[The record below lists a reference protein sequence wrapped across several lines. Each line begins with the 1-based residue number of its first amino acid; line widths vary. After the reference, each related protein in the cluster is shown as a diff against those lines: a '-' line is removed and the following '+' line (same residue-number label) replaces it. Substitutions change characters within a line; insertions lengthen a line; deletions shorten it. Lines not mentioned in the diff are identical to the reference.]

1 MEKMTKI
8 KFLLSLHDKLS
19 ALPQDEVEE
28 RLNFY
33 SEMIEDRMEEGLS
46 EEDAVAAIGSVDEI
60 AEQIAGE
67 IPLPKIAI
75 EKIKPKRKLRAWE
88 IVLLA
93 LGSPIWLSL
102 LVAALSIVVS
112 AYAVIWAGIIS
123 LWAVFGALAGCAV
136 GGAFAG
142 AFFIATESGLVG
154 VAVIGA
160 GLVCGGLSIFMF
172 FGCMA
177 ATEGVVLLT
186 KKAFLGLKKCFIK
199 REEA

>member
-1 MEKMTKI
+1 MTKI

-60 AEQIAGE
+60 AAQIAAD
-67 IPLPKIAI
+67 IPLSKIAK

-93 LGSPIWLSL
+93 VGSPIWLSL
-102 LVAALSIVVS
+102 LVSAFAVVISVYAAVWSVIV
-112 AYAVIWAGIIS
+112 S
-123 LWAVFGALAGCAV
+123 LWAVFGALAGSSVGVVV
-136 GGAFAG
+136 GGIVVITQGYAL
-142 AFFIATESGLVG
+142 SG
-154 VAVIGA
+154 VALIGG
-160 GLVCGGLSIFMF
+160 GLVCAGLSVFLF
-172 FGCMA
+172 FGCAA
-177 ATEGVVLLT
+177 ATKGTVELT
-186 KKAFLGLKKCFIK
+186 KKTVVGIKSRFVKKG
-199 REEA
+199 EV